1 MSGRDITP
9 CIRNQYLSL
18 VVYTFS
24 NVMTVKNNVTYMWQ
38 VLAFSHKIMQFQ
50 GSLVSSDRF

>member
-1 MSGRDITP
+1 MYQ
-9 CIRNQYLSL
+9 NQYLSL
-18 VVYTFS
+18 DVYTFS

-38 VLAFSHKIMQFQ
+38 VLEFSHKIMQFQ